1 MYCGNCGKE
10 IENGVAFC
18 PVCGSSVGEGKAR
31 KVDSKKAGK
40 VIVIVSMIA
49 VVVIIATVGLEFYS
63 YLHSISTGQQLQLA
77 VNNYQNGG
85 IVATD
90 DKWLYYNDNGLCKIR
105 LKDGSKQT
113 VVSDDIMPKKMFYAG
128 DSLFYYRFPGIYKT
142 QGNSGKEIDL
152 EFSVFTEN
160 CFQTDGKNYYLQ
172 DRGMQMLAYTPLR
185 LAIRRKQNRY
195 RTSTLPNY

>member
-1 MYCGNCGKE
+1 MELRSARFVVRLSGK
-10 IENGVAFC
+10 
-18 PVCGSSVGEGKAR
+18 PR
-31 KVDSKKAGK
+31 KRQVDSKKAGK

-49 VVVIIATVGLEFYS
+49 VVAIIATVGLKIYL
-63 YLHSISTGQQLQLA
+63 YLHSIPTGQQLQLA
-77 VNNYQNGG
+77 VNNYQNSA

-113 VVSDDIMPKKMFYAG
+113 VVSNDIMPEKMFYAG

-152 EFSVFTEN
+152 KFSVFTEN
-160 CFQTDGKNYYLQ
+160 CFQTDGKNYYVTGQ
-172 DRGMQMLAYTPLR
+172 GNADAGVYSIKVSNTKKT
-185 LAIRRKQNRY
+185 KQISDIHP
-195 RTSTLPNY
+195 TKLLM